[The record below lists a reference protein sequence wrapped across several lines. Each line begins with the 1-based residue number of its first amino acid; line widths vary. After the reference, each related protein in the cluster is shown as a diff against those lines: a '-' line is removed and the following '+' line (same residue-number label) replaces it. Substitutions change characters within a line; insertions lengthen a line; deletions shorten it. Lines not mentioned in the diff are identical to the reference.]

1 MSKSDD
7 LMTVVIEAVQEE
19 FEQKAKELEELMGDE
34 INSKEGTLKSCMTH
48 EKLSDTSYF
57 VGIDGDKLK
66 RKSKNHFD
74 YSMAYWKGRKEVRP
88 IKANALHWQENGQD
102 VFAKKAKATSGDPF
116 VERAIA
122 KFK

>member
-7 LMTVVIEAVQEE
+7 LMTVIIESVQDE
-19 FEQKAKELEELMGDE
+19 FEQKAKELEQLMGNE

-57 VGIDGDKLK
+57 VGIDGDELK
-66 RKSKNHFD
+66 RKSRNHFD

-88 IKANALHWQENGQD
+88 KKVKSLHWTENGQD
-102 VFAKKAKATSGDPF
+102 VFAKKAKATNGDQF